1 MFIIE
6 LTYVAPLDQIDAAMT
21 RHMAFLDRHYA
32 AGTFLISGRKL
43 PRDGGIIVAT
53 ATDRAQLEAIA
64 RDDPFVAEGL
74 ATARII
80 EFRASQLA
88 DDMPRRLAPTPRR
101 SR

>member
-6 LTYVAPLDQIDAAMT
+6 LTYVAPLDQIDAAMK

-32 AGTFLISGRKL
+32 AGTFVVSGRKV

-53 ATDRAQLEAIA
+53 GTDHAQVEAIV
-64 RDDPFVAEGL
+64 REDPFVAEGL
-74 ATARII
+74 ATPRII

-88 DDMPRRLAPTPRR
+88 DDMPKRLAPPARRPR
-101 SR
+101 